1 MFVIWHQWC
10 LVRGDMMVLNDQNFP
25 MHRSGDAYRDLGSLD
40 FKSRISDR
48 KGDVMT
54 IASQEVVMVPP
65 TTTIMGAARTM
76 RDYNIRRLPIAD
88 AGTHRLQ
95 GIVTSLDIAD
105 FMGGGLRHNLLEHRF
120 HGNLLSAV
128 NESVREIMEENVISL
143 SEKSSLKDAL
153 HTMIEKKIGGVPIVD
168 DDERVKAV
176 ISEQDFV
183 WLLGGVTTGKIV
195 EDWMSKEVVS
205 IAPDLPI
212 GEVTNSMITH
222 GFRRF
227 PIIRDGVLFGL
238 ITASDVLR
246 YLANGEIFN
255 KLVSSDAEEA
265 LHVHAKELIGKEVVT
280 ATPAMDLGEAADLMI
295 EHKIGSLPVVDGETL
310 VGIITERDF
319 IKSLI

>member
-1 MFVIWHQWC
+1 
-10 LVRGDMMVLNDQNFP
+10 MVFNDQNVP
-25 MHRSGDAYRDLGSLD
+25 PHRRGDAYIKDLGSLD
-40 FKSRISDR
+40 FKSRISDH

-54 IASQEVVMVPP
+54 IASREVVMVPP
-65 TTTIMGAARTM
+65 TTTIMGATRTM

-128 NESVREIMEENVISL
+128 NESVREIMEENVVFL

-153 HTMIEKKIGGVPIVD
+153 HIMIEKKIGGVPIVD
-168 DDERVKAV
+168 DDERVRAIV
-176 ISEQDFV
+176 SEQDFV

-195 EDWMSKEVVS
+195 EDWMSREVVS
-205 IAPDLPI
+205 ISPDLPI

-227 PIIRDGVLFGL
+227 PIRRDGVLLGL

-246 YLANGEIFN
+246 YLASGEIFN
-255 KLVSSDAEEA
+255 KLVSSDSEETLRA
-265 LHVHAKELIGKEVVT
+265 HAKELIRKEVVT
-280 ATPAMDLGEAADLMI
+280 ATSGMDLGEAADLMV
-295 EHKIGSLPVVDGETL
+295 EHRIGSLPVVDRETL